1 MRIMTL
7 FAAAVVA
14 GCNAADRQQS
24 PDAPAPNAAQETA
37 PAPVNEATGGT
48 SSSAPQAEGP
58 AAHPCRVQDGK
69 PVPANRIRAIG
80 TEPFWGAR
88 IDGRCVTYSTPEDQ
102 AGTRIWTRFSGTA
115 EQGSW
120 AGALDGRRFELNTA
134 PDPRC
139 SDGMSDN
146 IYPIAVT
153 LFVRGEQRRGCAEP
167 LQAGKR
173 P

>member
-7 FAAAVVA
+7 FAAAAVA

-24 PDAPAPNAAQETA
+24 PDEPAPNAAQGAA
-37 PAPVNEATGGT
+37 PAPVNEANGVAT
-48 SSSAPQAEGP
+48 SSAPVAGP
-58 AAHPCRVQDGK
+58 AAHPCRVQDGN

-102 AGTRIWTRFSGTA
+102 VGTRIWTQFSGAA
-115 EQGSW
+115 EQGLW
-120 AGALDGRRFELNTA
+120 AGALDGRRFELRTS

-153 LFVRGEQRRGCAEP
+153 LLVRGEQRRGCAEP
-167 LQAGKR
+167 LAAGKR

>member
-7 FAAAVVA
+7 FAAAAIA
-14 GCNAADRQQS
+14 GCDGADRHQA
-24 PDAPAPNAAQETA
+24 PDAPALNAAQQAA
-37 PAPVNEATGGT
+37 PTPAADGT
-48 SSSAPQAEGP
+48 SSSAREAAGA
-58 AAHPCRVQDGK
+58 AAHPCRVQDGR

-115 EQGSW
+115 EQGTW
-120 AGALDGRRFELNTA
+120 AGALDGRRFELRTA

-153 LFVRGEQRRGCAEP
+153 LFVRGEERRGCAEP
-167 LQAGKR
+167 LSPGQR
-173 P
+173 R